1 MAIEDDAQLIQRI
14 LSGDDS
20 AFNTLV
26 QKYQKGVHAL
36 AWRKIGD
43 FHYTE
48 EITQDTFLQA
58 YKNLS
63 TLSNPDQ
70 FAGWLYVIATRL
82 CIDWQRKQKF
92 VPQSLQEVP
101 VKEIEASAYTRY
113 ISEKQET
120 ASRERRYE
128 IVEKILKRLPESER
142 TVVTLHYLGEMTAKE
157 IGKFLGV
164 SVGTIDSRLH
174 RARKRLQNNEE
185 RLVQEVLE
193 GVHLSA
199 HISQNIMREVADLKP
214 TPDPAKSPLLPWAA
228 LGAAAVFI
236 VLLLGGSNQYLKR
249 FQKPYS
255 FEAASEPTIEI
266 IDVPPVLELDAKP
279 AVRNQSGQVG
289 ATYKTNSVGSQVSK
303 QVSTANALASSED
316 VETWMPDPNLRAA
329 VREALEIPDEDP
341 LTQSD
346 MERLREL
353 NAENRQITSLGG
365 LQYATHLTN
374 ALLEGNPISDLSPL
388 TGLVQLRILNMAVC
402 RISDIRPLA
411 NLTRLESLRLH
422 ANQIEDI
429 TPLTNLTTLTDL
441 WLANNFIADARPLEK
456 LTRLEE
462 LRVQNNMIKDYS
474 PLETLSLV
482 NFQYDES
489 CESAGLPIQKR
500 IENRGFPSIFNAW
513 GHISNLSEL
522 PYEARLARPDLS
534 WSPEFWFRFQRTD
547 HEFQLSGSLV
557 ETRTRHDALIGIN
570 PDKIFILEIRMRSA
584 DPESPFYKATYNDGF
599 PWIRDIAGNIVA
611 EDGNEGTAFLIDFTH
626 PDVQD
631 IIVQQALAVKKCGVY
646 DGIYI
651 DWWNE
656 DRAVL
661 NGYRTFEAEQ
671 QARLVILK
679 RIRAEAGDDFLII
692 VNSGRRKPI
701 QALPY
706 INGLFMQTK
715 RDRADGYSY
724 EELREIESTLSWAEE
739 NLRSPQV
746 NCLKGR
752 GVETEVPDSATNR
765 RWMRVFTTMGL
776 THSDGYMLYTTGV
789 RRFSHKHNWRT
800 FEVKHKA
807 EHERGLKHT
816 HHNDIYWYDFWDA
829 PLGKPIGEKAQ
840 LYKNREGVFIR
851 EFKNGWTVYN
861 RSRKAQNIQLPE
873 PATGVASGITGTSH
887 TVPDLDG
894 EIYLK

>member
-1 MAIEDDAQLIQRI
+1 MEIEDDAQLIQRI

-43 FHYTE
+43 FHYAE

-174 RARKRLQNNEE
+174 RARERLKNNEE

-214 TPDPAKSPLLPWAA
+214 TPDPAKNPLLPWAA

-236 VLLLGGSNQYLKR
+236 ALLLGGSNQYLMR

-266 IDVPPVLELDAKP
+266 IDIPPVLELDAKP
-279 AVRNQSGQVG
+279 AVRNRVGQVG
-289 ATYKTNSVGSQVSK
+289 ATYKTNSVGSQVSE
-303 QVSTANALASSED
+303 QVSTSNALASPED

-329 VREALEIPDEDP
+329 VREALEIREDDP

-346 MERLREL
+346 MERLTAL
-353 NAENRQITSLGG
+353 DAEDRQITSLGG
-365 LQYATHLTN
+365 LEYAKHLTG
-374 ALLEGNPISDLSPL
+374 ALLEGNPISDVSPL
-388 TGLVQLRILNMAVC
+388 AGLVQLRMLNMAGC
-402 RISDIRPLA
+402 QISDIRPLA
-411 NLTRLESLRLH
+411 NVTRLESLRLH
-422 ANQIEDI
+422 SNQIEDI
-429 TPLTNLTTLTDL
+429 TPLANLTRLTDL
-441 WLANNFIADARPLEK
+441 WLVDNQITDVRPLEK
-456 LTRLEE
+456 LTQLEK
-462 LRVQNNMIKDYS
+462 LRIHRNLIVDYS
-474 PLETLSLV
+474 PLDALSLV
-482 NFQYDES
+482 NLQYDQSYES
-489 CESAGLPIQKR
+489 PGLPIQAR
-500 IENRGFPSIFNAW
+500 LQNRSFPSIFNAW
-513 GHISNLSEL
+513 GDIANRPEL
-522 PYEARLARPDLS
+522 PYEARLAHHDLS
-534 WSPEFWFRFQRTD
+534 WSSEFGLRFRRTAD
-547 HEFQLSGSLV
+547 GFQLAGSLV
-557 ETRTRHDALIGIN
+557 ETRKRRNTLMERN
-570 PDKIFILEIRMRSA
+570 PDKIFILELRMRGA
-584 DPESPFYKATYNDGF
+584 DPESPFYKATYDANF
-599 PWIRDIAGNIVA
+599 PWIRDAAGDMVSGSDVHR
-611 EDGNEGTAFLIDFTH
+611 EFLINFTDS
-626 PDVQD
+626 DVQD
-631 IIVQQALAVKKCGVY
+631 IIVQQALAVKKSGLY
-646 DGIYI
+646 DGIFLS
-651 DWWNE
+651 WWNE
-656 DRAVL
+656 DGPVL
-661 NGYRTFEAEQ
+661 NGYRTLEAER
-671 QARLVILK
+671 QARALILEG
-679 RIRAEAGDDFLII
+679 IRAEIEDDFLII
-692 VNSGRRKPI
+692 VNSGRRKPMR
-701 QALPY
+701 AAPY
-706 INGLFMQTK
+706 INGLFMQTD
-715 RDRADGYSY
+715 RDHAEGYSY
-724 EELREIESTLSWAEE
+724 EELMEIESTLSWAEE

-746 NCLKGR
+746 NCLEGQ
-752 GVETEVPDSATNR
+752 GVETEAPDSATNL

-776 THSDGYMLYTTGV
+776 THSDGYVLHTTND
-789 RRFSHKHNWRT
+789 R
-800 FEVKHKA
+800 
-807 EHERGLKHT
+807 
-816 HHNDIYWYDFWDA
+816 DIYWSDFWDA
-829 PLGKPIGEKAQ
+829 RLGKPVGEKAH
-840 LYKNREGVFIR
+840 LYKNRDGLFIR
-851 EFKNGWTVYN
+851 KFTNGWAVYN
-861 RSRKAQNIQLPE
+861 RSRQAQEIAFPE
-873 PATGVASGITGTSH
+873 VTTGVGSGVTGCRH
-887 TVPDLDG
+887 TVSDLDG
-894 EIYLK
+894 EIFLKKTIDN